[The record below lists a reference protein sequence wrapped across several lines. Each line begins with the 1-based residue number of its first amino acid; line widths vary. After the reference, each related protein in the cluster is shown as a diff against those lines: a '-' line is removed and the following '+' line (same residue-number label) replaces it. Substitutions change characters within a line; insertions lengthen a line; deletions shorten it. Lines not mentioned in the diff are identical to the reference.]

1 MLKAQKEAHQMEMST
16 ELTQT
21 LTSQEQRRLE
31 ELITKIEQMR
41 ERLSNFS
48 TSRSEVCKV
57 NWWIFVWIN
66 LLIYINVA

>member
-1 MLKAQKEAHQMEMST
+1 MLKAQKEAHQTEMST

-31 ELITKIEQMR
+31 ELNTKIEQMR
-41 ERLSNFS
+41 ERLSTFS
-48 TSRSEVCKV
+48 TSRSEVCKSELT
-57 NWWIFVWIN
+57 NICYD